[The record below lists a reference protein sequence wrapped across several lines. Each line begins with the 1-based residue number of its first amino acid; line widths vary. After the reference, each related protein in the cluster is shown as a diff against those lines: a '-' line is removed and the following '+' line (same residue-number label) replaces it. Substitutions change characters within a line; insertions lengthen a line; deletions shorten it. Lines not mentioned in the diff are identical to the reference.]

1 MSHLRSTLAGRR
13 ARALAAQRGQALI
26 EYVVAA
32 SVLATALFTFEFGG
46 KTGAQYL
53 ADMIRAFFRSLSYF
67 ISLP

>member
-1 MSHLRSTLAGRR
+1 MSLPARPLQPCTRR
-13 ARALAAQRGQALI
+13 AAQRGQALV
-26 EYVVAA
+26 EYIVVA

>member
-1 MSHLRSTLAGRR
+1 MSQPARPARRLA
-13 ARALAAQRGQALI
+13 ARAALRGQALV
-26 EYVVAA
+26 EYVVVA

>member
-1 MSHLRSTLAGRR
+1 MSLPAQPNRRLA
-13 ARALAAQRGQALI
+13 ARAALRGQALV

>member
-1 MSHLRSTLAGRR
+1 MNRFARPVHRR
-13 ARALAAQRGQALI
+13 LQRAAQRGQALV
-26 EYVVAA
+26 EYVVVA

>member
-1 MSHLRSTLAGRR
+1 MSLPARPLQRR
-13 ARALAAQRGQALI
+13 TRRAAQRGQALV
-26 EYVVAA
+26 EYIVVA